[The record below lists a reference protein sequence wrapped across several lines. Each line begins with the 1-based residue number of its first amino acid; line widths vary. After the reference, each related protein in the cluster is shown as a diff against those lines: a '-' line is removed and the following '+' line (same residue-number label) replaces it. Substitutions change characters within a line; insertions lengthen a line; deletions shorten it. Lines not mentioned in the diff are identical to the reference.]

1 MHELNKKKLSQRKV
15 TLGNRLSNSVI
26 KLLININLFSNA
38 LLPEKWVTC
47 HQDVT

>member
-15 TLGNRLSNSVI
+15 TLRNKLGNKMI
-26 KLLININLFSNA
+26 KLLINNNLFSNA

-47 HQDVT
+47 HLVVT

>member
-1 MHELNKKKLSQRKV
+1 MKNLLLEKV
-15 TLGNRLSNSVI
+15 TLGNRLSNTVI

-47 HQDVT
+47 YLEVT